1 MTEVGGLKIAAIFVF
16 FASSLLA
23 FYFPTFLTVTFN
35 ICKNNS
41 RSDHE
46 HEHSGGDSDVAEMLE
61 NSENFQ
67 LLKSFSAGII
77 LGVALLHLL
86 PEGTEILSEKV
97 DYPLSTAFV
106 CIGCLFTLAIDQI
119 AVYLLT
125 HVGSSKNIVL
135 NNQRKLSKEKS
146 CDHGHSS
153 HDHANS
159 MLSILDHGHDHEH
172 KKTIENDKTQDHSHE
187 HATDDEHSHAYNDHE
202 HVCAH
207 EHIRISKDTIACVHN
222 TTGYLGH
229 LHTHTHSKRLIRDEE
244 ENKTIVKGVILEIA
258 VAIHSIIIGFDFGT
272 LTSIIDVKIL
282 FAALIFHQFFEG
294 ISLGAAILDAKL
306 AVKTKVLF
314 AFIFSVTFS
323 IGIVIGMNIDSMSY
337 TGEYVAGCANGFAAG
352 CLIYSALVEMVG
364 EDFSNSS
371 FDSKPMLKMKM
382 YFSLA
387 IGIAV
392 MAILAIYA

>member
-1 MTEVGGLKIAAIFVF
+1 MVTEVGGLKVAAIFVF

-23 FYFPTFLTVTFN
+23 FYFPTFLVTLNF
-35 ICKNNS
+35 CKNNS
-41 RSDHE
+41 HSDHE
-46 HEHSGGDSDVAEMLE
+46 HSGDDDVAEMLE
-61 NSENFQ
+61 NNENFQ

-106 CIGCLFTLAIDQI
+106 CIGCLFTLGIDQLAI
-119 AVYLLT
+119 YFLT
-125 HVGSSKNIVL
+125 RVGGSKNAKL
-135 NNQRKLSKEKS
+135 NIQRKLSKENS

-153 HDHANS
+153 HDHTNS
-159 MLSILDHGHDHEH
+159 GSPMLDHGHEHEH
-172 KKTIENDKTQDHSHE
+172 KKTIENDKIHDHNHE
-187 HATDDEHSHAYNDHE
+187 HATYDEHSHAYNDHE
-202 HVCAH
+202 NNCPH

-222 TTGYLGH
+222 ATGYLGH
-229 LHTHTHSKRLIRDEE
+229 LHTHTHSKRLIYDEE
-244 ENKTIVKGVILEIA
+244 ENKTIVKGIILEIA

-272 LTSIIDVKIL
+272 LTNIIDVKIL

-294 ISLGAAILDAKL
+294 IGLGAAILDAKL

-314 AFIFSVTFS
+314 AFIFSITFS
-323 IGIVIGMNIDSMSY
+323 IGIVIGMSIDSMSY

-352 CLIYSALVEMVG
+352 CLIYSALVEMIG

-382 YFSLA
+382 YFCLA
-387 IGIAV
+387 IGIIV